1 VSSRKAVASSLEL
14 LLQPVRSAENRIIV
28 TATIE
33 DCLRFIFILLSQL
46 RLMLPFKATA
56 ILVEELVFLQFRIQ
70 PINATAYEI
79 TLILSAIDNSSS

>member
-1 VSSRKAVASSLEL
+1 
-14 LLQPVRSAENRIIV
+14 VRSAENRIIV

-56 ILVEELVFLQFRIQ
+56 ILVEELVFLQFGIQ